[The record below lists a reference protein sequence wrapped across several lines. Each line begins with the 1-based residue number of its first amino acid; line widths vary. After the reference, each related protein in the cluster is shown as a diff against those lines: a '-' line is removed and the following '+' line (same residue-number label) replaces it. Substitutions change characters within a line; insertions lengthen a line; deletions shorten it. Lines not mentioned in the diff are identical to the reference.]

1 MQAIHH
7 ACRKGEDMSG
17 MKENNTQETGIF
29 KKAFGRW
36 LGLFFVVVTALVL
49 YLFAVNLDNIFGYIS
64 YVAGILKPV
73 IYGAVIAYILN
84 PLMKMYQRWIM
95 AVYERKGKEFPEK
108 KKGLLNGITITLALV
123 TGILIIV
130 VLFIMIIP
138 QIITTM
144 VALVNNLPGQVDA
157 YYKELVE
164 KIENNRFIADTMQ
177 EAVLQGT
184 KFLDEKMTSEVIPW
198 LRTELLPNLNTYAK
212 QFASGVAAFLS
223 VLYNLFIGL
232 IVAIYLLGSKRVF
245 AAQAKKIVYGLLKKR
260 NADMV
265 IYYVRVSNNM
275 FSGFISG
282 KIVDSAIIGLICFVA
297 MSVLKLPYTM
307 LVSVI
312 VGVTNVIPV
321 FGPYIGAVPS
331 ALLILLVDPKQA
343 LYFLILI
350 IVIQQLDGNI
360 IGPAILGE
368 STGLSAFW
376 VLFSILLFGG
386 FWGIMGMLVGC
397 PLFAVIYRII
407 KDFISMKLRKKE
419 LSDSTWEYM
428 DLKSIEESVNGMQ
441 YVKYTNGELNS
452 KKKKT
457 DNKLKKAV
465 VNIKKADKKNDK
477 KSSKK
482 NKDDQ
487 LD

>member
-1 MQAIHH
+1 
-7 ACRKGEDMSG
+7 MSG
-17 MKENNTQETGIF
+17 MKESDKTEPGLLR
-29 KKAFGRW
+29 KAFGRW
-36 LGLFFVVVTALVL
+36 FGLFLVL
-49 YLFAVNLDNIFGYIS
+49 ASALLFYLVIVNLDSIFGYIS
-64 YVAGILKPV
+64 YVAGIIKPV

-84 PLMKMYQRWIM
+84 PLMKIYQRLLI
-95 AVYERKGKEFPEK
+95 AAYARRGKQIPEK
-108 KKGLLNGITITLALV
+108 KKGILNGITITLALI

-130 VLFIMIIP
+130 VLFILVIP

-144 VALVNNLPGQVDA
+144 VTLVNNLPEQIDA
-157 YYKELVE
+157 YYKELVI
-164 KIENNRFIADTMQ
+164 KIENNRFIADTLQ
-177 EAVLQGT
+177 EVVLQGT
-184 KFLDEKMTSEVIPW
+184 KFLDEKLTTEVIPW
-198 LRTELLPNLNTYAK
+198 MRTELLPNLNTYAR

-232 IVAIYLLGSKRVF
+232 IVAVYLLSSKRVF

-260 NADMV
+260 NADLV
-265 IYYVRVSNNM
+265 IYYVRISNNM

-297 MSVLKLPYTM
+297 MNALKLPYTM

-343 LYFLILI
+343 LYFLVLI

-386 FWGIMGMLVGC
+386 FWGIAGMLVGC

-407 KDFISMKLRKKE
+407 RDFISMKLRQKE
-419 LSDSTWEYM
+419 LSDNTWEYM
-428 DLKSIEESVNGMQ
+428 DLKSIEVSEGKTE
-441 YVKYTNGELNS
+441 YVKYTSEELNR
-452 KKKKT
+452 KKKKS
-457 DNKLKKAV
+457 DRKLKKAAIK
-465 VNIKKADKKNDK
+465 IKKPDKGNDNK
-477 KSSKK
+477 DTEK
-482 NKDDQ
+482 NKDDK

>member
-1 MQAIHH
+1 MPAE
-7 ACRKGEDMSG
+7 RKAAMPGMNDSG
-17 MKENNTQETGIF
+17 TQEPGLLR
-29 KKAFGRW
+29 KAFGRW
-36 LGLFFVVVTALVL
+36 LGLFLVLVTALL
-49 YLFAVNLDNIFGYIS
+49 FYLFIVNLDIIFGYIS
-64 YVAGILKPV
+64 YVAGIIKPV

-84 PLMKMYQRWIM
+84 PLMKIYQRLVT
-95 AVYERKGKEFPEK
+95 AAYARKGRQVPEK
-108 KKGLLNGITITLALV
+108 KKGMFNGISITLALV
-123 TGILIIV
+123 TGIFIIV
-130 VLFIMIIP
+130 ILFIMIIP

-144 VALVNNLPGQVDA
+144 VTLVNNLPGQVDA

-177 EAVLQGT
+177 EVVLQGT
-184 KFLDEKMTSEVIPW
+184 KFLDEKMTTEVIPW
-198 LRTELLPNLNTYAK
+198 MRTELLPNLNTYAK
-212 QFASGVAAFLS
+212 QFASGIAAFLS

-245 AAQAKKIVYGLLKKR
+245 AAQAKKIMYGLLKKH

-265 IYYVRVSNNM
+265 IYYLRVSNNM

-297 MSVLKLPYTM
+297 MTVLNLPYTM

-312 VGVTNVIPV
+312 VGVTNIIPV

-343 LYFLILI
+343 LYFLVLI
-350 IVIQQLDGNI
+350 IIIQQLDGNI

-397 PLFAVIYRII
+397 PLFAVIYRVI

-419 LSDSTWEYM
+419 LSDNTQEYM
-428 DLKSIEESVNGMQ
+428 DLKSIEISASGLE
-441 YVKYTNGELNS
+441 YVKYTSEELNS
-452 KKKKT
+452 KKKKSS
-457 DNKLKKAV
+457 NKLKKAV
-465 VNIKKADKKNDK
+465 VNIKKPGSKNDNRNN
-477 KSSKK
+477 KK
-482 NKDDQ
+482 NKGGK

>member
-1 MQAIHH
+1 
-7 ACRKGEDMSG
+7 MSG
-17 MKENNTQETGIF
+17 MKESNKAEPGLLR
-29 KKAFGRW
+29 KAFGRW
-36 LGLFFVVVTALVL
+36 FGLFLVL
-49 YLFAVNLDNIFGYIS
+49 ASALLFYLVIVNLDSIFGYIS
-64 YVAGILKPV
+64 YVAGIIKPV

-84 PLMKMYQRWIM
+84 PLMKIYQRLLIT
-95 AVYERKGKEFPEK
+95 AYARRGKQIPEK
-108 KKGLLNGITITLALV
+108 KKGILNGITITLALI

-130 VLFIMIIP
+130 VLFILVIP

-144 VALVNNLPGQVDA
+144 VALVNNLPEQVDA
-157 YYKELVE
+157 YYKELVI
-164 KIENNRFIADTMQ
+164 KIENNRFIADTLQ
-177 EAVLQGT
+177 EVVLQGT
-184 KFLDEKMTSEVIPW
+184 KFLDEKLTTEVIPW
-198 LRTELLPNLNTYAK
+198 MRIELLPNLNTYAR

-232 IVAIYLLGSKRVF
+232 IVAIYLLSSKRVF

-260 NADMV
+260 NADLV
-265 IYYVRVSNNM
+265 IYYVRISNNM

-297 MSVLKLPYTM
+297 MNALKLPYTM

-343 LYFLILI
+343 LYFLVLI

-386 FWGIMGMLVGC
+386 FWGIAGMLVGC

-407 KDFISMKLRKKE
+407 RDFISMKLRQKE
-419 LSDSTWEYM
+419 LSDNTWEYM
-428 DLKSIEESVNGMQ
+428 DLKNIEISEGKTE
-441 YVKYTNGELNS
+441 YVKYTSEELNS
-452 KKKKT
+452 KKKKS
-457 DNKLKKAV
+457 DRKLKKAV
-465 VNIKKADKKNDK
+465 IKIKKPDKGNDK
-477 KSSKK
+477 KDTEK
-482 NKDDQ
+482 NKDGK

>member
-1 MQAIHH
+1 
-7 ACRKGEDMSG
+7 
-17 MKENNTQETGIF
+17 
-29 KKAFGRW
+29 
-36 LGLFFVVVTALVL
+36 
-49 YLFAVNLDNIFGYIS
+49 
-64 YVAGILKPV
+64 
-73 IYGAVIAYILN
+73 
-84 PLMKMYQRWIM
+84 
-95 AVYERKGKEFPEK
+95 
-108 KKGLLNGITITLALV
+108 
-123 TGILIIV
+123 
-130 VLFIMIIP
+130 
-138 QIITTM
+138 M
-144 VALVNNLPGQVDA
+144 VALVNNLPEQVDA

-164 KIENNRFIADTMQ
+164 KIKNNSFIADKMQ
-177 EAVLQGT
+177 EAVLQVT

-198 LRTELLPNLNTYAK
+198 LHTELLPNLNTYAK

-232 IVAIYLLGSKRVF
+232 IVAIYLLGSKRMF
-245 AAQAKKIVYGLLKKR
+245 AAQSKKIVYGLLKKN

-297 MSVLKLPYTM
+297 MNILQLPYTM
-307 LVSVI
+307 FVSVI

-331 ALLILLVDPKQA
+331 TLLILLVDPKQA
-343 LYFLILI
+343 VYFLILI

-386 FWGIMGMLVGC
+386 FWGIAGMLVGC

-419 LSDSTWEYM
+419 LSDNTWEYM
-428 DLKSIEESVNGMQ
+428 DLKSIEVSENGLQ
-441 YVKYTNGELNS
+441 YVKYTSGELNS

-457 DNKLKKAV
+457 DKKLKKAAF
-465 VNIKKADKKNDK
+465 NIKKADKKNDK
-477 KSSKK
+477 KNSKK
-482 NKDDQ
+482 NKEDQ

>member
-1 MQAIHH
+1 MPAE
-7 ACRKGEDMSG
+7 RKADMPG
-17 MKENNTQETGIF
+17 INDNGRQEPGLL

-36 LGLFFVVVTALVL
+36 LGLFLVLVTALLL
-49 YLFAVNLDNIFGYIS
+49 YLVIVNLDTIFGYIF
-64 YVAGILKPV
+64 YVAGIIKPV

-84 PLMKMYQRWIM
+84 PLMKIYQRLIT
-95 AVYERKGKEFPEK
+95 AAYKRKGKQVPEK
-108 KKGLLNGITITLALV
+108 KKGMFNGISITLALV

-144 VALVNNLPGQVDA
+144 VTLVNNLPGQVDA
-157 YYKELVE
+157 YYKELVQ

-177 EAVLQGT
+177 EVVLQGT
-184 KFLDEKMTSEVIPW
+184 KFLDEKMTTEVIPW
-198 LRTELLPNLNTYAK
+198 MRTELLPNLNTYAK

-245 AAQAKKIVYGLLKKR
+245 AAQAKKIMYGLLKKH

-265 IYYVRVSNNM
+265 IYYLRVSNNM

-297 MSVLKLPYTM
+297 MTVLNLPYTM

-312 VGVTNVIPV
+312 VGVTNIIPV
-321 FGPYIGAVPS
+321 FGPYIGAIPS

-343 LYFLILI
+343 VYFLVLI

-419 LSDSTWEYM
+419 LSDNTQEYM
-428 DLKSIEESVNGMQ
+428 DLKSIEISASGLE
-441 YVKYTNGELNS
+441 YVKYTNEELHS
-452 KKKKT
+452 KKKK
-457 DNKLKKAV
+457 NGSKLKKTI
-465 VNIKKADKKNDK
+465 VNIKKPGSKND
-477 KSSKK
+477 SSNIKK
-482 NKDDQ
+482 NKGGK

>member
-1 MQAIHH
+1 
-7 ACRKGEDMSG
+7 MSG
-17 MKENNTQETGIF
+17 MKESNKAEPGLLR
-29 KKAFGRW
+29 KAFGRW
-36 LGLFFVVVTALVL
+36 FGLFLVL
-49 YLFAVNLDNIFGYIS
+49 ASALLFYLVIVNLDSIFGYIS
-64 YVAGILKPV
+64 YVAGIIKPV

-84 PLMKMYQRWIM
+84 PLMKIYQRLLIT
-95 AVYERKGKEFPEK
+95 AYARRGKQIPEK
-108 KKGLLNGITITLALV
+108 KKGILNGITITLALI

-130 VLFIMIIP
+130 VLFILVIP

-144 VALVNNLPGQVDA
+144 VALVNNLPEQVDA
-157 YYKELVE
+157 YYKELVI
-164 KIENNRFIADTMQ
+164 KIENNRFIADTLQ
-177 EAVLQGT
+177 EVVLQGT
-184 KFLDEKMTSEVIPW
+184 KFLDEKLTTEVIPW
-198 LRTELLPNLNTYAK
+198 MRIELLPNLNTYAR

-232 IVAIYLLGSKRVF
+232 IVAIYLLSSKRVF

-260 NADMV
+260 NADLV
-265 IYYVRVSNNM
+265 IYYVRISNNM

-297 MSVLKLPYTM
+297 MNALKLPYTM

-343 LYFLILI
+343 LYFLVLI

-386 FWGIMGMLVGC
+386 FWGIAGMLVGC

-407 KDFISMKLRKKE
+407 RDFISMKLRQKE
-419 LSDSTWEYM
+419 LSDNTWEYM
-428 DLKSIEESVNGMQ
+428 DLKNIEISEGKTE
-441 YVKYTNGELNS
+441 YVKYTSEELNS
-452 KKKKT
+452 KKKKS
-457 DNKLKKAV
+457 DRKLKKAV
-465 VNIKKADKKNDK
+465 IKIKKPDKGNDK
-477 KSSKK
+477 KDTEK
-482 NKDDQ
+482 NKEGK